1 MSSSV
6 RVPVAL
12 RYKCTYV
19 PIVKEEI
26 SHRKSNP
33 KDFPDRQ
40 VIKTLGIPLQEA
52 QVPSLVREAQSCM
65 PHSTAK
71 KKKKLF

>member
-1 MSSSV
+1 
-6 RVPVAL
+6 VPL
-12 RYKCTYV
+12 
-19 PIVKEEI
+19 VKEKI
-26 SHRKSNP
+26 LHKKSNP

-40 VIKTLGIPLQEA
+40 VIKTLRFPLQEA

-71 KKKKLF
+71 KKKNV